1 MRTLIEN
8 LEFLLTV
15 DPGNRVLHHA
25 SIVVENDRIA
35 DVGPAGDVAERHAR
49 GSFESIIDGS
59 RYGMT
64 PGFIDSHVHLGETLS
79 RAVFPDNLATRA
91 WVNHWA
97 KPFYASTDS
106 RDELVGVLTG
116 MAEMLRCGT
125 TCFLDMGAHNDVAG
139 VVDGIDKV
147 GMRGITGRHACDV
160 RPAEVPEG
168 WTEEMMAHHFFP
180 NAGVALKELERVV
193 KEFDGAA
200 GGRVR
205 AWVNI
210 EGKEQSSLE
219 LHIGARALAEKL
231 GVGTTY
237 HLATSIE
244 EARGSEKKYGMWP
257 VKRIAANGGL
267 GSNLVIAHCVAVT
280 DEEIELIARAGTMV
294 AFCPA
299 TAIKLAKGA
308 TRIGKYPEMID
319 AGIRIGIGTDGVSA
333 GGNLSL
339 MRQMYLVAGMFK
351 DARMDSTQVG
361 AAKALRMATIDGARL
376 LGWDDGIGSIEAGK
390 KADFVLFDLD
400 HFEWVPYGDPLQAVV
415 YSASPASIAQTWVDG
430 RALYCDGKV
439 QTLDEKSLR
448 QDARERAAAIVKRA
462 GLVPDRAPD
471 AALDRS
477 TPFT

>member
-15 DPGNRVLHHA
+15 DGDDRVLNHA
-25 SIVVENDRIA
+25 SVVVENDRIA
-35 DVGPAGDVAERHAR
+35 DVGLATEVAQRHPRA
-49 GSFESIIDGS
+49 SFDSVIDGS

-64 PGFIDSHVHLGETLS
+64 PGFIDSHVHLSETLS

-91 WVNHWA
+91 WVFHWA
-97 KPFYASTDS
+97 KPFYANVDA
-106 RDELVGVLTG
+106 RDEVVGAMIG

-125 TCFLDMGAHNDVAG
+125 TCFLDMGAQNDVAG
-139 VVDGIDKV
+139 IVRAIDAS
-147 GMRGITGRHACDV
+147 GMRGVTGRHAADV
-160 RPAEVPEG
+160 RPEKIPEG

-180 NAGVALKELERVV
+180 DAKAALKALEATV
-193 KEFDGAA
+193 KSHHGAA

-205 AWVNI
+205 CWVNI
-210 EGKEQSSLE
+210 EGKEPCSLE
-219 LHIGARALAEKL
+219 LHVGARALAEKL

-244 EARGSEKKYGMWP
+244 EARVSEKKHGVWP
-257 VKRIAANGGL
+257 ISRIADAGGL
-267 GSNLVIAHCVAVT
+267 GPNLAIAHCVAVT
-280 DEEIELIARAGTMV
+280 DDEIRRMAQAGTMV

-299 TAIKLAKGA
+299 TSIKLAKGA
-308 TRIGKYPEMID
+308 AKIGKYPEMID

-333 GGNLSL
+333 GGNLNL

-351 DARMDSTQVG
+351 DARMDSTLIG
-361 AAKALRMATIDGARL
+361 ARKALRMATIEGAQL
-376 LGWDDGIGSIEAGK
+376 LGWDDEIGSIERGK

-430 RALYCDGKV
+430 KALFRDGKV
-439 QTLDEKSLR
+439 AT
-448 QDARERAAAIVKRA
+448 
-462 GLVPDRAPD
+462 
-471 AALDRS
+471 
-477 TPFT
+477 